1 MPADRARL
9 DALTETT
16 LDDLADG
23 FHLPRRSRTARGLLR
38 PAARRFAV
46 RIADFDDL
54 VAERGLAA
62 GARAEIPAFARSLT
76 TLGRDLIPSSGP
88 VLAAA
93 NHPGVIDALSLIL
106 ALESRPDL
114 KVVALDRPF
123 LRALPGV
130 AARLIWVDPAHPAA
144 TVRTA
149 RRHLLDGGALLT
161 FPAGTIEPDPV
172 VTDDAVE
179 SLGRWSRS
187 ADLLVRHIPDLQA
200 VPLAVG
206 GVLSARALR
215 TPLVRR
221 AATRADREW
230 TAATLQVIFRRYHD
244 TDVRVL
250 VGEPFHPGSE
260 PTRELV
266 LRMSELLARLADR
279 DRWSQSWNVGR
290 PPDSLA
296 GVDQT

>member
-1 MPADRARL
+1 MPTDRDRL

-23 FHLPRRSRTARGLLR
+23 FHLSRRSPVARGLLR
-38 PAARRFAV
+38 PAARRFGV
-46 RIADFDDL
+46 RIAAFDDL
-54 VAERGLAA
+54 VARRGLAA

-76 TLGRDLIPSSGP
+76 TLGRDLIPATGP

-93 NHPGVIDALSLIL
+93 NHPGVIDALCLTL
-106 ALESRPDL
+106 ALENRPDL
-114 KVVALDRPF
+114 KVVALNRPF

-130 AARLIWVDPAHPAA
+130 AARLIWVDPEHPSA

-149 RRHLLDGGALLT
+149 RRHLMDGGALLT
-161 FPAGTIEPDPV
+161 FPAGTIEPDPA
-172 VTDDAVE
+172 VTDDAAE
-179 SLGRWSRS
+179 SLRRWSRS
-187 ADLLVRHIPDLQA
+187 ADLLVRNIPGLQA

-250 VGEPFHPGSE
+250 VGQPFTPGPHP
-260 PTRELV
+260 TAELV
-266 LRMSELLARLADR
+266 GRMRELLAGLARR
-279 DRWSQSWNVGR
+279 DQ
-290 PPDSLA
+290 L
-296 GVDQT
+296 